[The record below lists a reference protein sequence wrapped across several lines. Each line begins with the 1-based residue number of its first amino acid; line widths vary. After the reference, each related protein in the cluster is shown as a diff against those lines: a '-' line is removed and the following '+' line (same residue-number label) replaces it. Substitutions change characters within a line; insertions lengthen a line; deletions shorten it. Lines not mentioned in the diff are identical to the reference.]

1 MEKKRILQA
10 GVICLVFLLMA
21 GYMEASGHILN
32 GKNQLIRGSPGSA
45 GQQLELQLNAEDLL
59 KDYDYNLDVPAAG
72 ITKTEAEKYFEQAKK
87 EIDKSFFSN
96 GERAEHVTLS
106 VNMESSYAGSL
117 VQAEWFLDQY
127 HAVDVDGSIVEDAVD
142 AAGEMVGAT
151 AKLSCGDYKEE
162 YEFSFM
168 VYPPELSEEE
178 QLLKDI
184 RTAISKEGE
193 KKGTDKFTL
202 PARAGGVQLSWKEKK
217 KHLVWKVLLFEVIVL
232 VLLFLSAKERKRM
245 EEKERKEQMQ
255 LDYSEVVNKLL
266 ILLGAGMTLKQSW
279 NKISTQYL
287 SKRDKKEIEKRYI
300 YEEMMITA
308 HEISDGESDKLAYQK
323 FGERIDLSS
332 YQRLVRILVQNL
344 QTGSRGLCTL
354 LGQEA
359 ESALEDRKA
368 LARKLGEE
376 AGTKMLIPLICM
388 LGIVIAIIVVPA
400 LMLF

>member
-279 NKISTQYL
+279 NKISAQYL

-354 LGQEA
+354 LGKEA

-388 LGIVIAIIVVPA
+388 LGIVIAIIIVPA
-400 LMLF
+400 LMSF

>member
-45 GQQLELQLNAEDLL
+45 GQQLELQLNAENLL
-59 KDYDYNLDVPAAG
+59 KDYDYNLNVPAAG
-72 ITKTEAEKYFEQAKK
+72 ITKTEAGKYFEQAKK

-142 AAGEMVGAT
+142 IAGELVGAT

-184 RTAISKEGE
+184 RMAISKEGE

-202 PARAGGVQLSWKEKK
+202 PAEAGGVQLNWKEKK

-279 NKISTQYL
+279 NKISAQYL
-287 SKRDKKEIEKRYI
+287 SKRDKKEIDKRYI

-388 LGIVIAIIVVPA
+388 LGIVIAIIIVPS

>member
-45 GQQLELQLNAEDLL
+45 GQQLELQLNAENLL
-59 KDYDYNLDVPAAG
+59 KDYDYNLNVPAAG
-72 ITKTEAEKYFEQAKK
+72 ITKTEAGKYFEQAKK

-142 AAGEMVGAT
+142 AAGELVGAT

-184 RTAISKEGE
+184 RMAISKEGE

-202 PARAGGVQLSWKEKK
+202 PAEAGGVQLSWKEKK

-279 NKISTQYL
+279 NKISAQYL

-388 LGIVIAIIVVPA
+388 LGIVIAIIIVPA

>member
-59 KDYDYNLDVPAAG
+59 KDYDYNLNVPAAG
-72 ITKTEAEKYFEQAKK
+72 ITKTEAGKYFEQAKK

-142 AAGEMVGAT
+142 IAGELVGAT

-184 RTAISKEGE
+184 RMAISKEGE

-202 PARAGGVQLSWKEKK
+202 PAEAGGVQLNWKEKK

-279 NKISTQYL
+279 NKISAQYL
-287 SKRDKKEIEKRYI
+287 SKRDKKEIDKRYI

-388 LGIVIAIIVVPA
+388 LGIVIAIIIVPA

>member
-279 NKISTQYL
+279 NKISAQYL

-308 HEISDGESDKLAYQK
+308 HEISAGESDKLAYQK

-388 LGIVIAIIVVPA
+388 LGIVIAIIIVPA

>member
-279 NKISTQYL
+279 NKISAQYL

-388 LGIVIAIIVVPA
+388 LGIVIAIIIVPA